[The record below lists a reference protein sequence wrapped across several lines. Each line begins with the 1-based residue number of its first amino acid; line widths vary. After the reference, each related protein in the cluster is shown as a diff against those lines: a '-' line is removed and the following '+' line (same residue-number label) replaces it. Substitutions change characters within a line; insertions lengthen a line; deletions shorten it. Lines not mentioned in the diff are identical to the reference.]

1 MGEQL
6 GGLDIVNETRC
17 QDPNKTTA
25 MKKFQ
30 VCIHFTMDEKFMKS
44 IPAHRDFVNR
54 MIDEGHIDHYA
65 VSLETLRSWITF
77 SAESRDDVEEWLSQS
92 PLYSY
97 WDYEI
102 DELFVVDG
110 HHYRLPALQLN

>member
-1 MGEQL
+1 
-6 GGLDIVNETRC
+6 
-17 QDPNKTTA
+17 

-30 VCIHFTMDEKFMKS
+30 VCIHFSMDESFMRS
-44 IPAHRDFVNR
+44 IPAHRDYVNR
-54 MIDEGHIDHYA
+54 MIRDGRIDHYA

-77 SAESRDDVEEWLSQS
+77 TAETKDDVKQLLSES
-92 PLYSY
+92 PLYGY

-110 HHYRLPALQLN
+110 HHYRLPELQYN